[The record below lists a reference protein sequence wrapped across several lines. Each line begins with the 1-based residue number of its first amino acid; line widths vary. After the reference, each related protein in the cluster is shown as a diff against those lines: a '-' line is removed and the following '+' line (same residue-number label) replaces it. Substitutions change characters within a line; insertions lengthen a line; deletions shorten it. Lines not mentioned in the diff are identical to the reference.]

1 MSFGYSKI
9 QTLDIHQKA
18 DGFSSPF
25 SLSPLCSVNMP
36 YLQCMTV
43 SLLLVLHW
51 RKKGKCRLY
60 QLG

>member
-9 QTLDIHQKA
+9 QTLDIHKKA

-25 SLSPLCSVNMP
+25 SLSPLFSVNIP

-43 SLLLVLHW
+43 RLLLILH
-51 RKKGKCRLY
+51 
-60 QLG
+60 

>member
-9 QTLDIHQKA
+9 QTLDTHKKV

-25 SLSPLCSVNMP
+25 SLSPLCSVNML

-43 SLLLVLHW
+43 SHLLILH
-51 RKKGKCRLY
+51 
-60 QLG
+60 